1 MFEGITV
8 QHDSDDLQ
16 EHQNYTNETIRFS
29 FFEEFIHDKSHK
41 NP

>member
-1 MFEGITV
+1 MFEFITG
-8 QHDSDDLQ
+8 QLGSDDLQ
-16 EHQNYTNETIRFS
+16 EHQNYTNKTLKFS